1 MTTKRAALWL
11 WFSLI
16 TVMLGPSPGAQAG
29 AVTDQLKGDL
39 TRVFRVIE
47 ETGGTEGARA
57 IDVEA
62 RRSAIRSAAE
72 PVFDW
77 RGVAS
82 RALALRWQG
91 GGEARRSAVR
101 SAPNRV
107 SDGGERASRSLAL
120 HWQVRSE
127 AERAEFV
134 QLFGDLIPR
143 SYISPIERYNRA
155 PMRFRGEQGA

>member
-16 TVMLGPSPGAQAG
+16 TVMLGPPPGAQAG
-29 AVTDQLKGDL
+29 AVTDQLRGDL
-39 TRVFRVIE
+39 TRVLRVIE

-77 RGVAS
+77 
-82 RALALRWQG
+82 L
-91 GGEARRSAVR
+91 EM
-101 SAPNRV
+101 
-107 SDGGERASRSLAL
+107 ASRSLAL

-127 AERAEFV
+127 AEGAAVAQVLGHLIHLLKHAE
-134 QLFGDLIPR
+134 
-143 SYISPIERYNRA
+143 
-155 PMRFRGEQGA
+155 M